1 VKVDLE
7 HLQPKRALRILRV
20 AAVLALVA
28 LGLMVWSLLDPTKGP
43 VLVAL
48 SLGQAIGTASFV
60 AFAIVAAWDLRRHWR
75 RVSVPPPAKGE
86 P

>member
-1 VKVDLE
+1 MKVDLE
-7 HLQPKRALRILRV
+7 HLRPKRALGILRF

-43 VLVAL
+43 ILIAL
-48 SLGQAIGTASFV
+48 SIGQAIGTASFV
-60 AFAIVAAWDLRRHWR
+60 AFAIVAAWDVRRHWR
-75 RVSVPPPAKGE
+75 SVSAPPPAKDD